1 MSELKELN
9 GRKSDEIPILSFKE
23 DKISMAINILN
34 SIQVSGIQQAQA
46 IIQLA
51 TILTNPIK

>member
-1 MSELKELN
+1 MSELKELK